1 MVPMTT
7 IRTQPHVF
15 PTLPRAEKTRYMKQS
30 KRRRSA
36 SVTAC
41 TLLAVLAVLAVVPVM
56 AESGSSSGHWETSAR
71 VSTLGAGV
79 EVKRTL
85 GSNLAA
91 RAMLNGFS
99 LSLDEE
105 YSDVDYDG
113 DLKLKSGGLVL
124 DFHPGGSWFR
134 MSAGILLNGN
144 RLDVDAEPTAG
155 TFEFNDVTYSVA
167 QVGSAKGEADFN
179 SIAPYAGIGFSKSPG
194 ADGGLSISGDMGLV
208 FQGSPSFDLDVTCGA
223 VVPAVTCTRLQS
235 DVDAE
240 RTAFEDDAD
249 EYKYFPVV
257 SLGLGYR
264 W

>member
-1 MVPMTT
+1 MPT
-7 IRTQPHVF
+7 IRTHAQVS
-15 PTLPRAEKTRYMKQS
+15 PTPPGAEKKEMNQL
-30 KRRRSA
+30 KRHRSA
-36 SVTAC
+36 CLTAC
-41 TLLAVLAVLAVVPVM
+41 TLFAVLGAGSVK
-56 AESGSSSGHWETSAR
+56 AESGSAGGQWETSAR

-79 EVKRTL
+79 EIKRTL

-91 RAMLNGFS
+91 RAMLNGFN

-105 YSDVDYDG
+105 YSDVNYDG

-124 DFHPGGSWFR
+124 DFHPGGGWFR

-167 QVGSAKGEADFN
+167 QVGTAQGEADFN

-194 ADGGLSISGDMGLV
+194 ADGGLSISGDLGVV

-223 VVPAVTCTRLQS
+223 AVPAVTCTRLQS
-235 DVDAE
+235 DADAE
-240 RTAFEDDAD
+240 RAAFEDDAD

-257 SLGLGYR
+257 SLGVGYR

>member
-1 MVPMTT
+1 MKLLKRQRTT
-7 IRTQPHVF
+7 L
-15 PTLPRAEKTRYMKQS
+15 TLA
-30 KRRRSA
+30 
-36 SVTAC
+36 AC
-41 TLLAVLAVLAVVPVM
+41 TLLAVVGAGPVL

-105 YSDVDYDG
+105 YSDVNYDG

-194 ADGGLSISGDMGLV
+194 ADGGLSISGELGVV
-208 FQGSPSFDLDVTCGA
+208 FQGSPSFVLDVTCGA
-223 VVPAVTCTRLQS
+223 AVPAVTCTRLQS
-235 DVDAE
+235 DADAE
-240 RTAFEDDAD
+240 RAAFEDDAD

-257 SLGLGYR
+257 SLALGYR

>member
-1 MVPMTT
+1 MKLLKRQRTT
-7 IRTQPHVF
+7 L
-15 PTLPRAEKTRYMKQS
+15 TLA
-30 KRRRSA
+30 
-36 SVTAC
+36 AC
-41 TLLAVLAVLAVVPVM
+41 TLLSVVGAGPVL
-56 AESGSSSGHWETSAR
+56 AESGSSSAHWETSAR

-91 RAMLNGFS
+91 RVMLNGFS

-105 YSDVDYDG
+105 YSDVSYDG

-124 DFHPGGSWFR
+124 DFHPGGGWFR
-134 MSAGILLNGN
+134 VSAGILLNGN

-167 QVGSAKGEADFN
+167 QVGTAKGEADFN
-179 SIAPYAGIGFSKSPG
+179 SIAPYAGIGFSRSPG
-194 ADGGLSISGDMGLV
+194 ADGGLSISGDVGVV

-223 VVPAVTCTRLQS
+223 AVPAVTCTRLQS
-235 DVDAE
+235 DADAE
-240 RTAFEDDAD
+240 RAAFEDDAD